1 MGIGLKFKITFTSK
15 GSCMGF
21 NDDLRD
27 RTKQFALRN
36 IKLFQ
41 SLPKTEEARIL
52 GRQLLRSSTSVG
64 ANFRAASRGRSK
76 AEFYSKLSV
85 VVEEADESAFLMEL
99 LMESNIVSEKK
110 LLPQYNE
117 TIELTKIMAVSRK
130 TTRNN
135 GK

>member
-1 MGIGLKFKITFTSK
+1 
-15 GSCMGF
+15 MGF
-21 NDDLRD
+21 NDELRN

-85 VVEEADESAFLMEL
+85 VVEEADESAFWMEF

-110 LLPQYNE
+110 LLPLYNE

-130 TTRNN
+130 SARNN